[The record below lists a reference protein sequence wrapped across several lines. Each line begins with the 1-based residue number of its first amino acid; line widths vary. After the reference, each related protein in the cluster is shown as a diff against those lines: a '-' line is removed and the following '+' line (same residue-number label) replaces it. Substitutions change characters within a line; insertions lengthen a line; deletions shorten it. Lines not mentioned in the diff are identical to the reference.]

1 MIWKDIGYLLK
12 INNFSENSSVATFL
26 TSHHGLHNG
35 IIYGA
40 TSKSKKKYLQ
50 IGNKFI
56 LNWKSKSEDSL
67 GYYNLELSD
76 AIATKFFDQPKRL
89 NLILSLSEIC
99 CKVLA
104 ERHDYSDLYEYTDI
118 FLKNIL
124 NDKFLKLYILWEQ
137 ELLRSIGFEISPDN
151 KNFNFYKDSNKNW
164 IFQIDNNKFSYPNF
178 LIDTTANYDDRD
190 LYKGFV
196 INKFIM
202 KKFIFDPNKIKFPS
216 IRERI
221 EKNINEIK

>member
-76 AIATKFFDQPKRL
+76 AIAAKFFDQPKRL

-124 NDKFLKLYILWEQ
+124 EYIAYSNKKFVIAFNRLIIKVVMGNLKLYSYSFNRKITQ
-137 ELLRSIGFEISPDN
+137 CYCR
-151 KNFNFYKDSNKNW
+151 NFMLPIICSF
-164 IFQIDNNKFSYPNF
+164 
-178 LIDTTANYDDRD
+178 
-190 LYKGFV
+190 
-196 INKFIM
+196 
-202 KKFIFDPNKIKFPS
+202 
-216 IRERI
+216 
-221 EKNINEIK
+221 